1 MSLMNTFVN
10 EPENL
15 AVNMD
20 LIRDADR
27 PVKFDKEFLIS
38 LGIDDS
44 NAVLYK
50 NLFISLGFVDQSGKP
65 NTDYGH
71 FIGTREESRSILA
84 EKIWD
89 KYTSLF
95 TEERHIHEKNK
106 SEITEVFRKVYG
118 KDHSE
123 SFINLLSS
131 TFKALIDYA
140 DIKSVKKQPVE
151 MVSET
156 VHLNGN
162 GVSNGLNSESD
173 ETNADTRDLY
183 KFNEKITD
191 ELKADESQ
199 SDKSVEYLMDLI
211 TRKPN
216 KQESKNIETENE
228 DSTMNNDIIE
238 KTPDNK
244 TLNQNET
251 SGNFLDKAL
260 FKRAE
265 LLQKLDRK
273 EEAIQALDQVIQYLE
288 TQYSG
293 SGKQGKISD
302 SLIQKAE
309 LLEKLGNDEKTLEAY
324 EQYINRFYNQKK

>member
-15 AVNMD
+15 AKNMD
-20 LIRDADR
+20 LIRNADR

-38 LGIDDS
+38 LGIDAS

-50 NLFISLGFVDQSGKP
+50 NLFISLGFVYQNGQP
-65 NTDYGH
+65 NTDYGR

-106 SEITEVFRKVYG
+106 SEMTEVFRKVYG

-131 TFKALIDYA
+131 TFKALVDYA
-140 DIKSVKKQPVE
+140 DIKSIQKQPVE

-162 GVSNGLNSESD
+162 GVSSGSDSGSD
-173 ETNADTRDLY
+173 ETNPDSRDLY
-183 KFNEKITD
+183 KFNERITD
-191 ELKADESQ
+191 ELKTDESQ

-216 KQESKNIETENE
+216 NQDPKNTATENE
-228 DSTMNNDIIE
+228 DSTMNNDIVE
-238 KTPDNK
+238 KAPSRTS
-244 TLNQNET
+244 LNQNET
-251 SGNFLDKAL
+251 SDNFLDKAL

-265 LLQKLDRK
+265 LLQKLDRN
-273 EEAIQALDQVIQYLE
+273 EEAIQALDQVVQYLE

-293 SGKQGKISD
+293 SDQQGKISD
-302 SLIQKAE
+302 SLIRKAE

-324 EQYINRFYNQKK
+324 EQYINRFYNQNK